1 MPCVRI
7 ALTSCFF
14 RFPEIHFVFFTH
26 LFQIRNIRN
35 KDKPL
40 MRRKSDLVEDTGTVR
55 ALMEHKRADEY
66 LTTPPNVNQF

>member
-1 MPCVRI
+1 M
-7 ALTSCFF
+7 AL
-14 RFPEIHFVFFTH
+14 
-26 LFQIRNIRN
+26 QIRNIRN

-66 LTTPPNVNQF
+66 LSTPPNENSKICHIYYKKKTRKIPGVILKTHK